1 MVGARAPIPP
11 VSLPDNVVLM
21 EDMALYAE
29 TIDLQGMMQEYLRRV
44 LLSKPKDPIVFL
56 ATQMRKNPYK
66 APGYPLERDR
76 RTDEEKAKHA
86 CRKSSTERARLLQEI
101 FEAVEPEPG
110 TQLVSKARLIVTL
123 NERPGI
129 LLERFPRHVDNILQA
144 VARMKTESDVGMTL
158 TEFRENAGRVLRAAG
173 GGII

>member
-1 MVGARAPIPP
+1 MAGARPPIPP

-29 TIDLQGMMQEYLRRV
+29 RIDLQGMMQEYLRRV
-44 LLSKPKDPIVFL
+44 LLSKPKDPIAFL
-56 ATQMRKNPYK
+56 ATQVKKNPYK
-66 APGYPLERDR
+66 APGYPSVKDR
-76 RTDEEKAKHA
+76 RTDEEKAKHM
-86 CRKSSTERARLLQEI
+86 CRKTSTERARLLQEV

-129 LLERFPRHVDNILQA
+129 LLERFPRHVDNILRA
-144 VARMKTESDVGMTL
+144 IARMKTESDVGMSL
-158 TEFRENAGRVLRAAG
+158 TEFRENVGRVLRQPG
-173 GGII
+173 GGIS